1 MKNVYKE
8 AEFMTSESVDL
19 VQKIENL
26 KKERNAIILAHNY
39 QIDEVQAIAD
49 YTGDSLGLSQKAA
62 DIVDAEVI
70 VFCGVDFMAESA
82 AILSP
87 HKTVLLPEQNAGCPM
102 AAMITAEELIMKKK
116 EYPNATVVCYVNSS
130 AEVKAESDICC
141 TSSNAVDI
149 VESLDS
155 DQILFVPDENLG
167 HYVSQRTDKDVVLW
181 EGRCITHHRVKADDF
196 EKVKEAHPK
205 APIIVH
211 PECRPEVLS
220 AADYVG
226 STSQILKFANESEA
240 DKIIVGT
247 EMGILYRLNNENPDK
262 TFYILNQ
269 GLVCKNMKMTSLQHV
284 ADALENMQYKVTVDK
299 NIRVKAKEAL
309 DRMLE
314 FSK

>member
-1 MKNVYKE
+1 
-8 AEFMTSESVDL
+8 MTSESVDL